1 MFTPSD
7 WLHYDKATISE
18 ENVLIMEFKEEDIN
32 KIYTDIIYNT
42 KLWWLASVEFKAEE
56 MRYYAFYIEYSE

>member
-7 WLHYDKATISE
+7 WLHYDKATITE

-32 KIYTDIIYNT
+32 EIRTDIIYNT
-42 KLWWLASVEFKAEE
+42 KLWWLDSVEFKAEE
-56 MRYYAFYIEYSE
+56 MRYYAFYMEYSE

>member
-1 MFTPSD
+1 MFAPSD

-32 KIYTDIIYNT
+32 EIRTDIIYKT
-42 KLWWLASVEFKAEE
+42 RLWWLDSVKFNSEE
-56 MRYYAFYIEYSE
+56 MRYYAYYIEYSE